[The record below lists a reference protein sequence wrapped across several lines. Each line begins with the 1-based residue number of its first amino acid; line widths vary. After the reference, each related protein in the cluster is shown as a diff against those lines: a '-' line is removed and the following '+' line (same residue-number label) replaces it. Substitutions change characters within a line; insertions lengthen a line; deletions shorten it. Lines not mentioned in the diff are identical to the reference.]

1 MATGLSRLVVRRQHV
16 LLWTFL
22 KKGGV
27 KNTFDIFGYL
37 VVTAV
42 DLILVTLAHFLS
54 VSNQFIVTYGDF

>member
-1 MATGLSRLVVRRQHV
+1 MLVARWQHV

-22 KKGGV
+22 EKDGV
-27 KNTFDIFGYL
+27 KNTFDVFGYL

-42 DLILVTLAHFLS
+42 DLILVTLAYFLS